1 MTTPQSGREAFEAL
15 NAAAKGAGH
24 LSFESMRQCADAW
37 IGVTKVLDDVADGWT
52 HGLGTGDEQAAAAIR
67 ALAQQGREVGE
78 PVAWPTVIAELHE
91 HMRHCVS
98 AADEGVDYAVSREML
113 DAMTTLRLMEKC
125 GRGKWRPTEYGESF
139 ANTAAPKQQAVEVT
153 EEMVEAFAHKVFDDA
168 NDIYGCGETDAYRDA
183 LVMAVRENI
192 ALLAALPGKT
202 EVDRG

>member
-1 MTTPQSGREAFEAL
+1 MTTPQSGREAFEAW
-15 NAAAKGAGH
+15 AEREFGKVPRGA
-24 LSFESMRQCADAW
+24 
-37 IGVTKVLDDVADGWT
+37 VL
-52 HGLGTGDEQAAAAIR
+52 GLPATERFASYWKCWQA

-78 PVAWPTVIAELHE
+78 AVAWHPVIAELHE

-153 EEMVEAFAHKVFDDA
+153 EEMVDRALAAYNASRGTYSDEVPTDRDDMRA
-168 NDIYGCGETDAYRDA
+168 
-183 LVMAVRENI
+183 
-192 ALLAALPGKT
+192 ALLAALSGKT
-202 EVDRG
+202 EVE